1 MKLELSKMA
10 LSDSF
15 IKDSFIKNINLDNGY
30 IIIEYGSGDEVRV
43 NVENIFD
50 M

>member
-30 IIIEYGSGDEVRV
+30 IVIEYGSGDEIRL
-43 NVENIFD
+43 NVED
-50 M
+50 LHD